1 MKKPEE
7 IKIMLNVERKKSE
20 FVRWDGK
27 PLYNYF
33 INIPTWLS
41 QSYLEHSSNFVILKV
56 SKKKSMHQKMQEEN
70 DSEWRPWIKE
80 TWSKKLTQMRKINN
94 GYIKVMPS
102 IQPKAFFDTHEGY
115 IEYHKELKKLNEKY
129 MKPCSTIAPNS
140 NSKGSPSENSF
151 NMDYQETSEEVSQ
164 IPNGT
169 SDNPNIMPNFENLI
183 V

>member
-27 PLYNYF
+27 PLYDYF

-41 QSYLEHSSNFVILKV
+41 QSYLKHGSNFVILKV
-56 SKKKSMHQKMQEEN
+56 NNKMSINQKTQEQNE
-70 DSEWRPWIKE
+70 SEWRPWIKE
-80 TWSKKLTQMRKINN
+80 RWSKKLTDMRKINN
-94 GYIKVMPS
+94 GYMKIMTS
-102 IQPKAFFDTHEGY
+102 LSPKAFFDTHEGY

-140 NSKGSPSENSF
+140 NSSSAK
-151 NMDYQETSEEVSQ
+151 
-164 IPNGT
+164 PNRLIGIRQ
-169 SDNPNIMPNFENLI
+169 NITRRKLI
-183 V
+183 